1 MTWIFASVIF
11 SKSISVPL
19 IKSFIDITSERI
31 CHMYF
36 HKTRTWSLLIA
47 WLASNLQNVLQGILW
62 LRSISY
68 LSSKIGCFDERKDS
82 ILMHSFHFS
91 CCIFMNFDIWTR
103 VVNNLST
110 VKWLLMALC
119 LQDLIRELWSR
130 PPYTGKY
137 YTVTYA
143 Q

>member
-1 MTWIFASVIF
+1 MGWHTATTVMEIPLWDISAGIDWQFFVIRMTWIFASVIF

-62 LRSISY
+62 LSVHQ
-68 LSSKIGCFDERKDS
+68 LLEFKNWVFWWKER
-82 ILMHSFHFS
+82 LYAHAFFLFQQLHFY
-91 CCIFMNFDIWTR
+91 
-103 VVNNLST
+103 
-110 VKWLLMALC
+110 
-119 LQDLIRELWSR
+119 ELW
-130 PPYTGKY
+130 YLD
-137 YTVTYA
+137 
-143 Q
+143 